1 MEISKKF
8 FSSLKKLTLFNDMT
22 EAEITEFLSSA
33 ACTIRSYSKNTVFL
47 HQGDVYNSLCIVVEG
62 TSISEMDDFT
72 GKTVVLGKFSSPFPV
87 APGFLF
93 LENGRLPISLRSR
106 TEVTALFISKQSIST
121 QCRQN
126 DRFLSNFL
134 VLLSKRIEYLTERVS
149 FHSCKTIREKLL
161 LYLDSLKK
169 GPDTAIIV
177 PMSMEDLARY
187 FGVAR
192 PSLSQVFIDLQKEG
206 MIRKEGRTV
215 YLPRRI

>member
-8 FSSLKKLTLFNDMT
+8 FSSLKKLTLFRHMT

-72 GKTVVLGKFSSPFPV
+72 GKSVVLGKFSSPFPV

-106 TEVTALFISKQSIST
+106 TAVTVLFISKQSISEG
-121 QCRQN
+121 CRQN
-126 DRFLSNFL
+126 DHFLNNFL
-134 VLLSKRIEYLTERVS
+134 ILLSKRIEYLTERVS
-149 FHSCKTIREKLL
+149 FHSCKTVREKLL

-169 GPDTAIIV
+169 GAGNAVIV
-177 PMSMEDLARY
+177 PMSIEELARY

-192 PSLSQVFIDLQKEG
+192 PSLSQVISDLQKEG
-206 MIRKEGRTV
+206 MISKTGRTIRF
-215 YLPRRI
+215 L